1 MTHPAE
7 QLSASEFPQALR
19 EALRFRPEPVI
30 GDPLA
35 VVLARV
41 ERDPAFSQSR
51 MLTRILVAL
60 TYGEGGFR
68 RAEIAGLDAP
78 THALAITL
86 LDAFGAGKTP
96 RAEWERAVAAARAAQ
111 TGAS

>member
-1 MTHPAE
+1 MTRPAE
-7 QLSASEFPQALR
+7 HLTASEFPQALR
-19 EALRFRPEPVI
+19 EALRFRPEPVV

-35 VVLARV
+35 AALLRI

-51 MLTRILVAL
+51 MITRILVAL
-60 TYGEGGFR
+60 TYREGEFR
-68 RAEIAGLDAP
+68 RSEIAGLDAP

-96 RAEWERAVAAARAAQ
+96 QADWERAVARARAAEL
-111 TGAS
+111 GAN

>member
-1 MTHPAE
+1 MTRPSEH
-7 QLSASEFPQALR
+7 LSASEYQQALR
-19 EALRFRPEPVI
+19 DALRFRPEPVV

-35 VVLARV
+35 AALLRI

-60 TYGEGGFR
+60 TYGEGRFR
-68 RAEIAGLDAP
+68 SAEIAGLDAP

-86 LDAFGAGKTP
+86 MDAFGAGKTP
-96 RAEWERAVAAARAAQ
+96 RADWERAVATARAAEL
-111 TGAS
+111 GAA